1 MRRYELTA
9 VFPIEDELHQA
20 GLERLLADLAANSA
34 EIETT
39 GDTVERDLAYEID
52 KRRRGRYVLFTL
64 KAPPASIA
72 SLEKIFRLNT
82 NLVRYL
88 FVRAEE

>member
-20 GLERLLADLAANSA
+20 GIERLLADLAANNA

-52 KRRRGRYVLFTL
+52 KRRRGRYVLYTL
-64 KAPPASIA
+64 KANPASIA

>member
-20 GLERLLADLAANSA
+20 GIERLLADLAANNA
-34 EIETT
+34 EVETT

-52 KRRRGRYVLFTL
+52 KRKRGRYVLYTL
-64 KAPPASIA
+64 KANPASIA

-88 FVRAEE
+88 FVRVEE